1 MKRNLTLFVLL
12 LGLTMRI
19 LAESNESLEGLK
31 FAEERV
37 QGNLDDFSRTDRYEY
52 LVNARKIASSLNPRG
67 DRATLSPLDEGCLR
81 LQLKVLLA
89 LDMAR
94 DKKFDPRARQNMP
107 SLNVGMPVPDS
118 NGVRLPSGAD
128 PGSIKDPAAR
138 KAYEDA
144 IAENDRRREKMNR
157 EMSLSRGVDYAVL
170 DLWTFVRGFA
180 ANSAARKSAMDIFE
194 KSITDPA
201 LRGRIQSEDRP
212 GLTW

>member
-12 LGLTMRI
+12 LGLTIQTR
-19 LAESNESLEGLK
+19 AESNESLDGLK

-37 QGNLDDFSRTDRYEY
+37 QGNLDDFSRTGNYEY

-67 DRATLSPLDEGCLR
+67 DKAILSPLDEGCLR

-94 DKKFDPRARQNMP
+94 DKNFDPNARQNRP
-107 SLNVGMPVPDS
+107 SLNVAMPVPDS

-128 PGSIKDPAAR
+128 PASVQDPAAR

-144 IAENDRRREKMNR
+144 IAENNRRRDKMNR
-157 EMSLSRGVDYAVL
+157 EMGLSRGVDYAVL
-170 DLWTFVRGFA
+170 DTWIFVRGFD
-180 ANSAARKSAMDIFE
+180 ANSAARKSAMDIVE
-194 KSITDPA
+194 KTIADPG
-201 LRGRIQSEDRP
+201 LRGRIQSENRP
-212 GLTW
+212 GL